1 MLSCVKCNRTD
12 GWTLPVQSWL
22 QAITA
27 TGVAQSIFWCLLM
40 QMGKAIHPAPAWEG
54 WRFGSG
60 HLVAVGGHLDLMSL
74 DLPLLQRSFSF
85 SQRFLPHHGAAW
97 VRCPLQSVC
106 GLFCDS
112 TQLESMSG
120 GRKKGRERLKGASY
134 ATTNG
139 PHQYSNFMFTE
150 MNEIIVSVVDQC
162 LLLCNFLW
170 CLKHKRVTRRLIFVL
185 LFLSVLEPGFCKIL
199 ALLCFMVWL

>member
-40 QMGKAIHPAPAWEG
+40 QTGKAIHPAPAREG

-106 GLFCDS
+106 GLLWLDTAEEHEQREEEGKGEAERSKLCHHKWATSIQQFYVHWNEWNNSVSSWSVFVVMQFPVVFKAQEGHQEINFCS
-112 TQLESMSG
+112 PLSFCF
-120 GRKKGRERLKGASY
+120 R
-134 ATTNG
+134 
-139 PHQYSNFMFTE
+139 
-150 MNEIIVSVVDQC
+150 
-162 LLLCNFLW
+162 
-170 CLKHKRVTRRLIFVL
+170 TR
-185 LFLSVLEPGFCKIL
+185 IL
-199 ALLCFMVWL
+199 